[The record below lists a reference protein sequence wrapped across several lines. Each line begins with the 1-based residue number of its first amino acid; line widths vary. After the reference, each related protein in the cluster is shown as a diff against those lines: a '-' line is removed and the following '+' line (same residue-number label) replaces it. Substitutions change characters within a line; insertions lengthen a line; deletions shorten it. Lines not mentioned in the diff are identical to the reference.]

1 MSIKTLKKQHQDL
14 TINIV
19 DILSSMDPSEDNKMT
34 PFLIKMYRKHF
45 DKEKNKE
52 VIDNNRPQPLKLSK
66 MASPNLNNTIRDV
79 IFNVMGYE
87 QFEKLVL
94 FNSHLK
100 NKRIENTDVTTYSDW
115 SDIEVELSKAE
126 LKAIDKEM
134 LKQIEIIHQ
143 DDEWLIL
150 KPLSFKASLT
160 YGSNTKWCTAM
171 KNNPH
176 YFYNY
181 SRNGILIYVIN
192 KVNGSK
198 YGFYSSS
205 EEFSAWNQIDKRIDS
220 IESNIPF
227 ELLSKIKE
235 SSDLTTN
242 PTNYSKFSEQEL
254 KNEFEIGVVDE
265 IPTIGMVQ
273 EEMMVMGHVDMTV
286 RDEMYEGEIYE
297 GEGGLVNDTW
307 I

>member
-1 MSIKTLKKQHQDL
+1 VCSSDL
-14 TINIV
+14 
-19 DILSSMDPSEDNKMT
+19 
-34 PFLIKMYRKHF
+34 
-45 DKEKNKE
+45 
-52 VIDNNRPQPLKLSK
+52 
-66 MASPNLNNTIRDV
+66 
-79 IFNVMGYE
+79 
-87 QFEKLVL
+87 
-94 FNSHLK
+94 
-100 NKRIENTDVTTYSDW
+100 
-115 SDIEVELSKAE
+115 
-126 LKAIDKEM
+126 
-134 LKQIEIIHQ
+134 
-143 DDEWLIL
+143 
-150 KPLSFKASLT
+150 
-160 YGSNTKWCTAM
+160 
-171 KNNPH
+171 
-176 YFYNY
+176 
-181 SRNGILIYVIN
+181 
-192 KVNGSK
+192 VNGSK

-297 GEGGLVNDTW
+297 GEEGLVNDTW
-307 I
+307 R